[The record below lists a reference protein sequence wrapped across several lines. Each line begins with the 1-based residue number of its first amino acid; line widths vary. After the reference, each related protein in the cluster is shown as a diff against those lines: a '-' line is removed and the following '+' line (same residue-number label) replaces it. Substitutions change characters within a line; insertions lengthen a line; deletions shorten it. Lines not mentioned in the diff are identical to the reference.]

1 MRRLILFVLGLVAA
15 LVPVP
20 TTAVADSTTHTY
32 LVVMEVPNIGVAANG
47 DRISITGEGEF
58 SVHPKSVEAEGA
70 FTHTTA
76 TGTVVASGTWE
87 ATVLLEYQSYG
98 CGELFGDP
106 SLPDNFCGGVVK
118 MRVTLMPAGTSLHLR
133 GILTVI
139 CVIGPNPPN
148 SINGPRGEGVTL
160 DVPGIANFNH
170 SAGGE
175 NIYIQTS

>member
-1 MRRLILFVLGLVAA
+1 MRRVNLLVLGFAAA
-15 LVPVP
+15 LVLVP

-32 LVVMEVPNIGVAANG
+32 QLLMEVPNIGVAANG
-47 DRISITGEGEF
+47 DTISITGEGEF

-70 FTHTTA
+70 FTHSTA
-76 TGTVVASGTWE
+76 TGTVLADGTWE
-87 ATVLLEYQSYG
+87 ATGLLEYQSYG
-98 CGELFGDP
+98 CGEVLGDP
-106 SLPDNFCGGVVK
+106 LPDNFCGGIVK
-118 MRVTLMPAGTSLHLR
+118 MRVTLMPTGTSLHLP

-139 CVIGPNPPN
+139 CIIGPNPPN

-160 DVPGIANFNH
+160 SVPGVINFNH

>member
-1 MRRLILFVLGLVAA
+1 MRRITLFVLA
-15 LVPVP
+15 LTATVVLLP
-20 TTAVADSTTHTY
+20 TTAVADSAAHTY
-32 LVVMEVPNIGVAANG
+32 LLVMDVPNIGVAANG

-58 SVHPKSVEAEGA
+58 AVHPKSVEAEGA

-76 TGTVVASGTWE
+76 TGTVVGSGAWE
-87 ATVLLEYQSYG
+87 ATELLEYQSYG
-98 CGELFGDP
+98 CGEVLGDP
-106 SLPDNFCGGVVK
+106 LPDNFCGGVVK
-118 MRVTLMPAGTSLHLR
+118 MRVTLMPTGTNLHLP

-148 SINGPRGEGVTL
+148 MIDGPRGEGVTL

-175 NIYIQTS
+175 NIYIQIS

>member
-1 MRRLILFVLGLVAA
+1 MRRLILLVLGLAAA
-15 LVPVP
+15 LVLVP

-32 LVVMEVPNIGVAANG
+32 LLVMDVPNIGVAANG

-58 SVHPKSVEAEGA
+58 SVHPKSGAAEGA
-70 FTHTTA
+70 FTHSTA

-87 ATVLLEYQSYG
+87 ATELLEYQSYG
-98 CGELFGDP
+98 CGEVLGDP
-106 SLPDNFCGGVVK
+106 LPDNFCGGVVK
-118 MRVTLMPAGTSLHLR
+118 MRVTLMPAGTSLHLP

-148 SINGPRGEGVTL
+148 SINGPRSEGVTL
-160 DVPGIANFNH
+160 DVPGVINFNH